1 MSYDDDEDD
10 VYYISDQD
18 SDDEK
23 PQIQSIIHHTTKKF
37 KNESY
42 AVKILLSDH
51 YREFRANFFENV
63 RRTNKSVFQAIKREI
78 RNTLN
83 PYRRFIKERIEI
95 SEDIQK
101 LYNSFKAYY
110 KERNF
115 NNIFFINYFRDL
127 ENSHQGKAKFDML
140 PKDEVE
146 TLNDIQRK
154 VTIIKNLRHYLNTS
168 IRDRIQMNYEQK
180 KELFENDYFDMMY
193 RYLVIDED
201 VFSKMDDKK
210 VFEYLSNQKNSP
222 KLRRP
227 LNDFNVYNY
236 VPILC
241 KGYCQKEAKM
251 FVDKFN
257 KVITTH
263 YSETNCSSPFM
274 FFFKYLFHKFIQSEV
289 NDNEPL
295 PPKRKLLGPTGPSP
309 EYVFRPCLKK
319 VKPIDSRTLHQLGE
333 GIYPTPPEIIGFKKR
348 YYEFQKIEDYHLKK
362 QEEHNKLLNENL
374 IMNKNN
380 NASNNNKTG
389 FTKEFY
395 ENISNN
401 KLLGITFN
409 KELYYNYKNSNKRK
423 KEINEFIKTNSNE
436 RKHMEVKRALN
447 LKNERENFQKD
458 VNYVTSL

>member
-1 MSYDDDEDD
+1 MNKQIEGVAP
-10 VYYISDQD
+10 VYKIDNIPAYKAGEWPGLKSNKFDNTR
-18 SDDEK
+18 K
-23 PQIQSIIHHTTKKF
+23 IIR
-37 KNESY
+37 
-42 AVKILLSDH
+42 AV
-51 YREFRANFFENV
+51 
-63 RRTNKSVFQAIKREI
+63 
-78 RNTLN
+78 
-83 PYRRFIKERIEI
+83 ERG
-95 SEDIQK
+95 
-101 LYNSFKAYY
+101 
-110 KERNF
+110 
-115 NNIFFINYFRDL
+115 IFF
-127 ENSHQGKAKFDML
+127 
-140 PKDEVE
+140 
-146 TLNDIQRK
+146 
-154 VTIIKNLRHYLNTS
+154 
-168 IRDRIQMNYEQK
+168 
-180 KELFENDYFDMMY
+180 
-193 RYLVIDED
+193 
-201 VFSKMDDKK
+201 
-210 VFEYLSNQKNSP
+210 
-222 KLRRP
+222 
-227 LNDFNVYNY
+227 
-236 VPILC
+236 
-241 KGYCQKEAKM
+241 
-251 FVDKFN
+251 
-257 KVITTH
+257 
-263 YSETNCSSPFM
+263 SE
-274 FFFKYLFHKFIQSEV
+274 
-289 NDNEPL
+289 NEPVIR
-295 PPKRKLLGPTGPSP
+295 PCHRTFTVKDSP

>member
-1 MSYDDDEDD
+1 MR
-10 VYYISDQD
+10 
-18 SDDEK
+18 
-23 PQIQSIIHHTTKKF
+23 PCHRTFT
-37 KNESY
+37 
-42 AVKILLSDH
+42 VKD
-51 YREFRANFFENV
+51 
-63 RRTNKSVFQAIKREI
+63 
-78 RNTLN
+78 
-83 PYRRFIKERIEI
+83 
-95 SEDIQK
+95 
-101 LYNSFKAYY
+101 
-110 KERNF
+110 
-115 NNIFFINYFRDL
+115 
-127 ENSHQGKAKFDML
+127 
-140 PKDEVE
+140 
-146 TLNDIQRK
+146 
-154 VTIIKNLRHYLNTS
+154 
-168 IRDRIQMNYEQK
+168 
-180 KELFENDYFDMMY
+180 
-193 RYLVIDED
+193 
-201 VFSKMDDKK
+201 
-210 VFEYLSNQKNSP
+210 
-222 KLRRP
+222 
-227 LNDFNVYNY
+227 
-236 VPILC
+236 
-241 KGYCQKEAKM
+241 
-251 FVDKFN
+251 
-257 KVITTH
+257 
-263 YSETNCSSPFM
+263 
-274 FFFKYLFHKFIQSEV
+274 
-289 NDNEPL
+289 
-295 PPKRKLLGPTGPSP
+295 SP

>member
-1 MSYDDDEDD
+1 MNKYVEGVAPVYKIDDIPAYKAGEWPGLK
-10 VYYISDQD
+10 SN
-18 SDDEK
+18 K
-23 PQIQSIIHHTTKKF
+23 
-37 KNESY
+37 
-42 AVKILLSDH
+42 
-51 YREFRANFFENV
+51 FENT
-63 RRTNKSVFQAIKREI
+63 RKII
-78 RNTLN
+78 RAV
-83 PYRRFIKERIEI
+83 ERG
-95 SEDIQK
+95 
-101 LYNSFKAYY
+101 
-110 KERNF
+110 
-115 NNIFFINYFRDL
+115 IFF
-127 ENSHQGKAKFDML
+127 
-140 PKDEVE
+140 
-146 TLNDIQRK
+146 
-154 VTIIKNLRHYLNTS
+154 
-168 IRDRIQMNYEQK
+168 
-180 KELFENDYFDMMY
+180 
-193 RYLVIDED
+193 
-201 VFSKMDDKK
+201 
-210 VFEYLSNQKNSP
+210 
-222 KLRRP
+222 
-227 LNDFNVYNY
+227 
-236 VPILC
+236 
-241 KGYCQKEAKM
+241 
-251 FVDKFN
+251 
-257 KVITTH
+257 
-263 YSETNCSSPFM
+263 SE
-274 FFFKYLFHKFIQSEV
+274 
-289 NDNEPL
+289 NEPVIR
-295 PPKRKLLGPTGPSP
+295 PCHRTFTVKDSP

>member
-1 MSYDDDEDD
+1 MNKYVEGVAPVYKIDDIPAYKAGEWPGLK
-10 VYYISDQD
+10 SN
-18 SDDEK
+18 K
-23 PQIQSIIHHTTKKF
+23 
-37 KNESY
+37 
-42 AVKILLSDH
+42 
-51 YREFRANFFENV
+51 FENT
-63 RRTNKSVFQAIKREI
+63 RKII
-78 RNTLN
+78 RAV
-83 PYRRFIKERIEI
+83 ERG
-95 SEDIQK
+95 
-101 LYNSFKAYY
+101 
-110 KERNF
+110 
-115 NNIFFINYFRDL
+115 IFF
-127 ENSHQGKAKFDML
+127 
-140 PKDEVE
+140 
-146 TLNDIQRK
+146 
-154 VTIIKNLRHYLNTS
+154 
-168 IRDRIQMNYEQK
+168 
-180 KELFENDYFDMMY
+180 
-193 RYLVIDED
+193 
-201 VFSKMDDKK
+201 
-210 VFEYLSNQKNSP
+210 
-222 KLRRP
+222 
-227 LNDFNVYNY
+227 
-236 VPILC
+236 
-241 KGYCQKEAKM
+241 
-251 FVDKFN
+251 
-257 KVITTH
+257 
-263 YSETNCSSPFM
+263 SE
-274 FFFKYLFHKFIQSEV
+274 
-289 NDNEPL
+289 NEPVMR
-295 PPKRKLLGPTGPSP
+295 PCHRTFTVKDTP